1 MEKQH
6 SYKATI
12 QWTGNKGTGTDGY
25 SNYER
30 SHQITIDEKREIFC
44 SSDPAFR
51 GDKTKHNP
59 EELLLSSLSS
69 CHMLWYLH
77 LCAEAGII
85 VTDYTDTATGTMV
98 ETSNGGGKFT
108 EVILNPIVTVAEEQ
122 MITKATALHKKANEL
137 CFIAN
142 SVNFPVRHHPNI
154 KIHQREKSP
163 QSC

>member
-1 MEKQH
+1 MSKIHQY
-6 SYKATI
+6 SATI
-12 QWTGNKGTGTDGY
+12 EWTGNKGTGTDGY

-30 SHQITIDEKREIFC
+30 SHQIIIDGKTAISC

-59 EELLLSSLSS
+59 EELLVSSLSS

-77 LCAEAGII
+77 LCAEAGIV
-85 VTDYTDTATGTMV
+85 VTNYIDSATGTMG

-108 EVILNPIVTVAEEQ
+108 EVTLHPSVTVTEER
-122 MITKATALHKKANEL
+122 MIVKATALHKKANEL

-142 SVNFPVRHHPNI
+142 SVNFPVRHHPTTNI
-154 KIHQREKSP
+154 IHQ
-163 QSC
+163 